1 MMNLAL
7 IPSGQSTASGTQVP
21 AEGPP
26 ARPLATGSSQA
37 TQLALKGAPL
47 APLAQQVKQ
56 AAAAQGIKL
65 STQEATQIAVGLGP
79 KALSLSLLKVASGA
93 TFGAL
98 LSVLLDAR
106 PAGNPGADNRAGFSS
121 LAAQPEQT
129 PRQLAAWVARWSPTG
144 ADNPTMYRQLGTLY
158 DEFMSGMSRAKAG
171 DSGGLMRAT
180 TALRTWWEATVSPLD
195 EAATK
200 CISRIVSGYL
210 RHLTGASDTA
220 PAKAPTK
227 SQAEPPPVPK
237 SAVPTKPFEPAGLTQ
252 QERREAKAQGD
263 FLAQISFN
271 KAANARLNEVVD
283 SYRQDY
289 ARLGGQV
296 TQLYHK
302 VGAGEAGLG
311 ELKTARNELQALWNR
326 MTTTASALNGRNGPI
341 DLLSRAN
348 SNAQSLVKQWPALR
362 QDPDT
367 SARLKSFAGDL
378 SNAKGWAEGL
388 QGLLGTKN
396 PAEGLRGFITAT
408 DRYIQQAEAYRQG
421 AGPKPVLPDFKQ
433 LTNSGLG
440 DAPAARAAVKAM
452 SDGYASASKWLSSWL
467 PQRAQPKLTMP
478 PAQFDVPGANGGWR
492 AQALDGVPAGMKEV
506 AKASINVRTGE
517 VSATPKTG
525 PGWVEMTV
533 HQSGRAG
540 DDDAS
545 QDRGMKNET
554 LHAALRDRI
563 DNGEPK
569 ELGGGPPKKPP
580 PDGGKRGG
588 GWLPNPDNWVK
599 WFVGLTVAGLA
610 LQATASTVQTV
621 IQFQSK
627 ETQDKQALQ
636 QTRVYQLTERMNQA
650 EGMPI
655 KVTPYPKALLDKVA
669 NTYTARADALI
680 KVWQHYTSQAGA
692 IIKGNPAVFGTDA
705 AHHSEL
711 AQQFQ
716 VKARQFIHDELSRLR
731 KGTESEIEASQKEAL
746 GAMATVGFPPGGDGL
761 PALAIGANVVEQ
773 RAINRIAQQLQLS
786 ARASLPSLG
795 SFQGPVDQGKI
806 NVLLDPLLQ
815 KAGAGSVVPSTNS
828 GAAGTPVLQPPPT
841 NPRANPSPLPTPA
854 LPPKAAKQLSDARA
868 QLTSLHGDAMRLLFP
883 SAVPAAFARAP
894 SFPTTLQS
902 LTAAGGTEREAKDR
916 ARPLFLETG
925 SNTSGAGTVY
935 QRLFEELRPVVI
947 DLNARYPNDQQVQQL
962 YRDTQALLDAA
973 TKLGAATNWVQ
984 DPNAAAANGEPAAA
998 P

>member
-1 MMNLAL
+1 MTLTAAATPNAPVGLPPGTSTTGAPVQVAL
-7 IPSGQSTASGTQVP
+7 QPSAPPATEAARVQQLLKTALQGGKSSITATEGLLNIVKTPSGSASF
-21 AEGPP
+21 
-26 ARPLATGSSQA
+26 AR
-37 TQLALKGAPL
+37 
-47 APLAQQVKQ
+47 
-56 AAAAQGIKL
+56 
-65 STQEATQIAVGLGP
+65 
-79 KALSLSLLKVASGA
+79 ALSFVRWGAILSLPFLLTGDSDPRIQQSSRLEQDIKAGDVQRFFRDLAGFAIEDPSRA
-93 TFGAL
+93 RSIEAL
-98 LSVLLDAR
+98 GHLTQRLLDGGQVDSAR
-106 PAGNPGADNRAGFSS
+106 RVLQEVIGAMQKDFSIAGNPTDRAMD
-121 LAAQPEQT
+121 LI
-129 PRQLAAWVARWSPTG
+129 RDHL
-144 ADNPTMYRQLGTLY
+144 
-158 DEFMSGMSRAKAG
+158 KA
-171 DSGGLMRAT
+171 S
-180 TALRTWWEATVSPLD
+180 V
-195 EAATK
+195 K
-200 CISRIVSGYL
+200 Q
-210 RHLTGASDTA
+210 TA
-220 PAKAPTK
+220 PAKPPTK
-227 SQAEPPPVPK
+227 PQPEPSPLPK
-237 SAVPTKPFEPAGLTQ
+237 SAARTEPFKPVELTPQ
-252 QERREAKAQGD
+252 QLKE
-263 FLAQISFN
+263 
-271 KAANARLNEVVD
+271 AANAGLNEVVD

-296 TQLYHK
+296 SQLYHK

-311 ELKTARNELQALWNR
+311 ELKTARNELQTLWNQ
-326 MTTTASALNGRNGPI
+326 MSTKANALNGRNGPI

-362 QDPDT
+362 QDPNA
-367 SARLKSFAGDL
+367 SAWLKTFASDL
-378 SNAKGWAEGL
+378 SNAKGWADGL